1 MLLSRV
7 LPSIFYLVP
16 VLFPLNRIG
25 HVGAAG
31 LLAPFAVLSSVM
43 LSSQLTAVAAS
54 GEEGWDLIRLSPAST
69 VTLRIAKIAAGLALP
84 MVLCGVVAI
93 AVAALGRPGL
103 ALLSLVTA
111 LLASLGSCWLE
122 VAAMQPTPRK
132 DLIQR
137 RGRRRKTAT
146 PGRIIAAIV
155 FLGIGTA
162 TTALAANGRWLFA
175 SIAFG
180 IVALTVIGCFTLAE
194 MQDIEFENT
203 TARAGS
209 YDGTAV

>member
-1 MLLSRV
+1 M
-7 LPSIFYLVP
+7 
-16 VLFPLNRIG
+16 
-25 HVGAAG
+25 
-31 LLAPFAVLSSVM
+31 
-43 LSSQLTAVAAS
+43 
-54 GEEGWDLIRLSPAST
+54 
-69 VTLRIAKIAAGLALP
+69 IARG
-84 MVLCGVVAI
+84 
-93 AVAALGRPGL
+93 
-103 ALLSLVTA
+103 
-111 LLASLGSCWLE
+111 
-122 VAAMQPTPRK
+122 K
-132 DLIQR
+132 DEF
-137 RGRRRKTAT
+137 
-146 PGRIIAAIV
+146 AAIV